1 MQRIYFFIIIVLI
14 VLVYS
19 YYKPFREIIS
29 PGEKTRKSIS
39 SEKKSSNKES
49 EFDETRIELY
59 IIANKVANLQ
69 GKIQLLK
76 MAQENRDWFKEE
88 EYAQL
93 PILIEKAEK
102 DLKKAEEEYEKVRNR
117 YARET
122 VIQMIK
128 ESLKINEKGRADSL
142 EKKTLP

>member
-1 MQRIYFFIIIVLI
+1 MQRIYFFIIIVLV

-102 DLKKAEEEYEKVRNR
+102 DLKKAEEEYEKVKNR

-122 VIQMIK
+122 VTQMIK
-128 ESLKINEKGRADSL
+128 ESLRINQKGRADSL

>member
-1 MQRIYFFIIIVLI
+1 MQRIYFFIIIVLV

-102 DLKKAEEEYEKVRNR
+102 DLKKAEEEYEKVKNR

-122 VIQMIK
+122 VTQMIK
-128 ESLKINEKGRADSL
+128 ESLRINEKGRADSL

>member
-1 MQRIYFFIIIVLI
+1 MQRIYFFIIIVLV

-102 DLKKAEEEYEKVRNR
+102 DLKKAEEEYEKVKNR

-122 VIQMIK
+122 VTQMIK
-128 ESLKINEKGRADSL
+128 ESLKINKKGRADSL

>member
-19 YYKPFREIIS
+19 YYKPLRDIIS
-29 PGEKTRKSIS
+29 PEEKANKSIS
-39 SEKKSSNKES
+39 SDKKSSKKGS
-49 EFDETRIELY
+49 EFDELRIELY

-93 PILIEKAEK
+93 PILLEKAEK
-102 DLKKAEEEYEKVRNR
+102 DLKEAEEEYEKVKNR

-122 VIQMIK
+122 VTQMVK
-128 ESLKINEKGRADSL
+128 ESLKIKEKGRADSL
-142 EKKTLP
+142 EKETLP

>member
-1 MQRIYFFIIIVLI
+1 MQRIYFFIIIVLV

-29 PGEKTRKSIS
+29 PGGKTRKSIS

-102 DLKKAEEEYEKVRNR
+102 DLKKAEEEYEKVKNR

-122 VIQMIK
+122 VTQMIK
-128 ESLKINEKGRADSL
+128 ESLKINKKGRADSL

>member
-39 SEKKSSNKES
+39 SDKKSPNKES

-59 IIANKVANLQ
+59 IVANKVANLQ

-93 PILIEKAEK
+93 PILIERAEK